1 MSIKQ
6 LIDTCLQDLQD
17 PKGVRWTRTELLGYF
32 NEAQRQLATLRP
44 DQVAVSMEIDLE
56 PGYKQR
62 LPGNV
67 LALLDITHNVSR
79 TARRITKT
87 MAWQLDVLQPTWRS
101 MQPALEAL
109 HFMYDIRLPLDFTVY
124 PPVRIGAK
132 VGASVAVAPN
142 EATDETSKPGVPATW
157 MDTLRN
163 YVLFRAYSKDAEYGG
178 NTQLASAALQLF
190 NNALGVQAQAAQQ
203 VAPTS

>member
-1 MSIKQ
+1 MTIKQ
-6 LIDTCLQDLQD
+6 LIDTCLADLQD
-17 PKGVRWTRTELLGYF
+17 PKGVRWPRADLLGYF

-44 DQVAVSMEIDLE
+44 DQMAMAMDLDLV

-62 LPGNV
+62 LPDNV
-67 LALLDITHNVSR
+67 LALVDITHNVSR
-79 TARRITKT
+79 TSRRITKT
-87 MAWQLDVLQPTWRS
+87 MAWQLDALQPTWRS

-109 HFMYDIRLPLDFTVY
+109 HFMYDIRQPQDFSVY

-132 VGASVAVAPN
+132 VGAVVGLAPN
-142 EATDETSKPGVPATW
+142 EATDEQSKPGVPEKW
-157 MDTLRN
+157 MDALRN
-163 YVLFRAYSKDAEYGG
+163 YVLFRAFSKDAEYGG
-178 NTQLASAALQLF
+178 NVQLATAALQLF